1 MAASSNTGPL
11 IWLGK
16 SRILELLNK
25 LFPGAVISEAV
36 YEEAVSRGAEK
47 GRDDALVIAKATGE
61 GWIRVHRTSRQFT
74 EKVKAE
80 ESRLG
85 IELGEGERETIALAI
100 EKGIHTLLTDDEDAY
115 RVGKRLGLDPKGTLH
130 ILLESVKKGYLSR
143 NQASEHLSQMLE
155 EGFWL
160 SPTIVHNFHETLDK
174 L

>member
-1 MAASSNTGPL
+1 LAASSNTGPL

-16 SRILELLNK
+16 CRILELLYK
-25 LFPGAVISEAV
+25 LYPGAVISEAV

-47 GRDDALVIAKATGE
+47 GHDDAHVIAKAIDD
-61 GWIRVHRTSRQFT
+61 GWIRVHSTSRQFT

-100 EKGIHTLLTDDEDAY
+100 EKGIPTLLTDDEDAY
-115 RVGKRLGLDPKGTLH
+115 RVGKSLGLDPKGTLH
-130 ILLESVKKGYLSR
+130 VLLESVKKGYLNR
-143 NQASEHLSQMLE
+143 KQASEHLSQMLE

-160 SPTIVHNFHETLDK
+160 SPTIIHNFHETLGK

>member
-1 MAASSNTGPL
+1 LAASSNTGPL

-16 SRILELLNK
+16 CRILELLNK

-36 YEEAVSRGAEK
+36 YEEAVSRGVEK
-47 GRDDALVIAKATGE
+47 GHDDALVIAKAIEE

-100 EKGIHTLLTDDEDAY
+100 EKGIPTLLTDDEDAY

-130 ILLESVKKGYLSR
+130 VLLESVKKGYLSR
-143 NQASEHLSQMLE
+143 NRASEHLSQMLE

-160 SPTIVHNFHETLDK
+160 SPTIIHNFHETLGK

>member
-1 MAASSNTGPL
+1 M
-11 IWLGK
+11 
-16 SRILELLNK
+16 ELLNK
-25 LFPGAVISEAV
+25 LFQGAVISKAV

-47 GRDDALVIAKATGE
+47 GHDDAHVIAKAIEE
-61 GWIRVHRTSRQFT
+61 GWIRVHKTSRQFT

-85 IELGEGERETIALAI
+85 IEPGEGERETIALAM
-100 EKGIHTLLTDDEDAY
+100 EKGIPTFLTDDEDAH

-130 ILLESVKKGYLSR
+130 VLLEGVKKGYLSR
-143 NQASEHLSQMLE
+143 SRASEHLSQMLE

-160 SPTIVHNFHETLDK
+160 SPTIVHNFHETLGK